1 MTKRAHCK
9 SAAFLAMLMIAFGCA
24 AADRPI
30 IVPMKL
36 LGNFPVVNV
45 TIDGNDVPLVVDLGN
60 SGSVALT
67 QAVIDRVQAMP
78 TGETSR
84 GIDPKG
90 NVIEYPKFRIPRLQ
104 IATAVFTDVI
114 GELDVHG
121 RSYQATQVG
130 QQGFLGTS
138 LLKVYKVVLD
148 YPHRRMTL
156 VPPGSTKGQ
165 SAGCKGTAVP
175 FSPTWHG
182 EPVTEAD
189 IDLGRLMVWWDTGAP
204 TSVLSKR
211 FAQEARSDLS
221 DDTVTTKQLTL
232 GGTDFGP
239 LQFEIWDVSLP
250 AGFDGFIGYNF
261 FAHHIVC
268 MDFPGNRL
276 LIQH

>member
-1 MTKRAHCK
+1 MTKRARCK

-24 AADRPI
+24 AADRPV

-114 GELDVHG
+114 GELDVHDP
-121 RSYQATQVG
+121 SYQATQVG
-130 QQGFLGTS
+130 QQGF
-138 LLKVYKVVLD
+138 
-148 YPHRRMTL
+148 
-156 VPPGSTKGQ
+156 
-165 SAGCKGTAVP
+165 
-175 FSPTWHG
+175 
-182 EPVTEAD
+182 
-189 IDLGRLMVWWDTGAP
+189 
-204 TSVLSKR
+204 
-211 FAQEARSDLS
+211 
-221 DDTVTTKQLTL
+221 
-232 GGTDFGP
+232 
-239 LQFEIWDVSLP
+239 
-250 AGFDGFIGYNF
+250 FIGGSRVF
-261 FAHHIVC
+261 THTWSPPVC
-268 MDFPGNRL
+268 QALNR
-276 LIQH
+276 IMGRR